1 MTEHGHASKA
11 DLAALTKF
19 LADSATTAPSQYAFV
34 RHGKVLCFY
43 ADPYV
48 ALEAGA
54 RSFRDREF
62 SVIDVVARKVILPH

>member
-1 MTEHGHASKA
+1 MAEHGHAGKA

-19 LADSATTAPSQYAFV
+19 LADSATTSPSQYAFV
-34 RHGKVLCFY
+34 RRGKVLCFY
-43 ADPYV
+43 ADSDV

-62 SVIDVVARKVILPH
+62 SVIDVIAKKVILPH